1 MKPKTRIHE
10 WAADNFKFVQ
20 YPHIRAIPR
29 QVAEPQKLDI
39 ATRVIIGVF
48 SFACLLASI
57 ALISAGLFIF
67 YVMIFA

>member
-1 MKPKTRIHE
+1 MNLNRLQT
-10 WAADNFKFVQ
+10 WAADRFTSIQ

-39 ATRVIIGVF
+39 GTRVIIGVF

-57 ALISAGLFIF
+57 ALISVGLFIF